1 MRGLLY
7 TLESLR
13 CSRGRGCVLRLVWF
27 SPLGFLH
34 LIPQAY
40 VWIQFSVSMALFTW
54 LIIRLIQ
61 FFFQPE
67 QYFSLTKNQPTV
79 FFSRLII
86 PAERGLYS

>member
-61 FFFQPE
+61 FFF
-67 QYFSLTKNQPTV
+67 SAGTV
-79 FFSRLII
+79 FFSHKKSGNSVFQ
-86 PAERGLYS
+86 PAYNSSRTGPI